1 MACIAGHFHLKATM
15 ESTIQLSFQLADQ
28 DQKDLLIAQLSDL
41 GFDAF
46 EETETGLEAYIAA
59 DNFDEKAV
67 KELLQDQVYTQTN
80 IAKQNWNQLWES
92 NFEPVQVDD
101 FVGIRAGFHAPI
113 QGVTHEIVITPKMSF
128 GTGHHAT
135 TYLVMKAMQDLDL
148 EAKKVLDFGS
158 GTGILAI
165 LAEKLGAQ
173 SVLAIDNDD
182 WCIENS
188 IENLAINQTQYIR
201 VEKAD
206 SAALSDQFDIILA
219 NINKHIILANME
231 NLGNALKKGGTILL
245 SGLLVEDESDIL
257 AACVDNDWK
266 HQFTHQRNG
275 WLVIGMEA

>member
-1 MACIAGHFHLKATM
+1 MACIAGHFHLISTM

-28 DQKDLLIAQLSDL
+28 EQKDLLIAQLSEL

-46 EETETGLEAYIAA
+46 EETETGLSAFIPEAS
-59 DNFDEKAV
+59 FDENAV
-67 KELLQDQVYTQTN
+67 KELLQDQVYTQTS

-101 FVGIRAGFHAPI
+101 FVGIRAGFHQAME
-113 QGVTHEIVITPKMSF
+113 GVIHEIVITPKMSF

-135 TYLVMKAMQDLDL
+135 TYLVMKAMKELDFNG
-148 EAKKVLDFGS
+148 KSVLDFGS

-165 LAEKLGAQ
+165 LAEKLGAA

-188 IENLAINQTQYIR
+188 IENLSINQTQRIR
-201 VEKAD
+201 VEKAN
-206 SAALSDQFDIILA
+206 SAAVLDQFDLVLA
-219 NINKHIILANME
+219 NINKHIILENMT
-231 NLGNALKKGGTILL
+231 NLQKALASGGTILL

-257 AACVDNDWK
+257 NACAQNGWK
-266 HQFTHQRNG
+266 HLFTHTRNG
-275 WLVIGMEA
+275 WIVIGMEG

>member
-1 MACIAGHFHLKATM
+1 MACIAGHFHLTATM

-59 DNFDEKAV
+59 DNFDENAV
-67 KELLQDQVYTQTN
+67 KELLQDQVYTQTS

-92 NFEPVQVDD
+92 NFEPVQVED
-101 FVGIRAGFHAPI
+101 FVGIRAGFHEPI

-135 TYLVMKAMQDLDL
+135 TYLVMNAMRNLNF
-148 EAKKVLDFGS
+148 KGKTVLDFGS

-173 SVLAIDNDD
+173 AVLAIDNDD

-188 IENLAINQTQYIR
+188 LENLAINQTQSIR

-206 SAALSDQFDIILA
+206 SAALSEQFDIILA
-219 NINKHIILANME
+219 NINKHIILENMVH
-231 NLGNALKKGGTILL
+231 LQKALAPGGTILL
-245 SGLLVEDESDIL
+245 SGLLVEDEPDIL
-257 AACVDNDWK
+257 AASIKNGWK
-266 HQFTHQRNG
+266 HLFTNTRNG
-275 WLVIGMEA
+275 WIVLGMQG

>member
-1 MACIAGHFHLKATM
+1 MACIAGHFLLKHTM
-15 ESTIQLSFQLADQ
+15 ESTIQLNFQLADQ
-28 DQKDLLIAQLSDL
+28 EQKDLLIAQLSEL

-46 EETETGLEAYIAA
+46 EETEEGLHAFTPLDSFEEA
-59 DNFDEKAV
+59 AV
-67 KELLQDQVYTQTN
+67 KELLKDQPYTQTT

-92 NFEPVQVDD
+92 NFEPVQVED
-101 FVGIRAGFHAPI
+101 FVGIRAGFHQAME
-113 QGVTHEIVITPKMSF
+113 GVIHEIVITPKMSF

-135 TYLVMKAMQDLDL
+135 TYLVMKAMKDLDF
-148 EAKKVLDFGS
+148 KGKTILDFGS

-188 IENLAINQTQYIR
+188 LENLAINQTQVIR

-206 SAALSDQFDIILA
+206 SAALLDQFDLVLA
-219 NINKHIILANME
+219 NINKHIILANMD
-231 NLGNALKKGGTILL
+231 NLGKALVKGGTILL

-257 AACVDNDWK
+257 DVCQQNAWK
-266 HQFTHQRNG
+266 HLFTHQRNG
-275 WLVIGMEA
+275 WLVIGMEG

>member
-1 MACIAGHFHLKATM
+1 MACIAGHFHLTSTM

-28 DQKDLLIAQLSDL
+28 DQKDLLIAQLSEL

-46 EETETGLEAYIAA
+46 EETETGLHAFTPLDSFEEA
-59 DNFDEKAV
+59 AV
-67 KELLQDQVYTQTN
+67 KELLKDQPYTQTT

-92 NFEPVQVDD
+92 NFEPVQVED
-101 FVGIRAGFHAPI
+101 FVGIRAGFHQAME
-113 QGVTHEIVITPKMSF
+113 GVIHEIVITPKMSF

-135 TYLVMKAMQDLDL
+135 TYLVMKAMKDLDF
-148 EAKKVLDFGS
+148 KGKTVLDFGS

-188 IENLAINQTQYIR
+188 LENLAINQTKIIR

-206 SAALSDQFDIILA
+206 SAALLDQFDLILA

-231 NLGNALKKGGTILL
+231 HLGKALSTGGTILL
-245 SGLLVEDESDIL
+245 SGLLVEDEPDIL
-257 AACVDNDWK
+257 AACAKNGWK
-266 HQFTHQRNG
+266 HLFTNTRNC
-275 WLVIGMEA
+275 WIVLGMAR

>member
-1 MACIAGHFHLKATM
+1 MACIAGHFHLTSTM

-28 DQKDLLIAQLSDL
+28 EQKDLLIAQLSAL

-46 EETETGLEAYIAA
+46 EETEAGLHAFTPLDSFEEA
-59 DNFDEKAV
+59 AV
-67 KELLQDQVYTQTN
+67 KKLLKDQPYTQTT

-92 NFEPVQVDD
+92 NFEPVQVED
-101 FVGIRAGFHAPI
+101 FVGIRAGFHQAME
-113 QGVTHEIVITPKMSF
+113 GVIHEIVITPKMSF

-135 TYLVMKAMQDLDL
+135 TYLVMKAMKDLDF
-148 EAKKVLDFGS
+148 KGKTVLDFGS

-188 IENLAINQTQYIR
+188 LENLAINQTQVIR

-206 SAALSDQFDIILA
+206 SAALLDQFDLVLA
-219 NINKHIILANME
+219 NINKHIILANMD
-231 NLGNALKKGGTILL
+231 NLGKALAKGGTILL

-257 AACVDNDWK
+257 EACQQNAWK
-266 HQFTHQRNG
+266 HLFTHQRNG
-275 WLVIGMEA
+275 WLVIGMEG